1 MKVEQIASI
10 LNDVSKEVLGE
21 SAIQTED
28 LTNIVD
34 MGKEIFSNTNVDNY
48 VKSLINHIGKVI
60 FTDRKYSGRV
70 PSVVMDA
77 WEFGS
82 VLEKISA
89 DIPEAEENESWK
101 LTDKASYDPNIFYK
115 PSVSVKFYNSKVTFE
130 VNISFA
136 EKQVK
141 ESFDNAEQMNG
152 FLSMLLDSV
161 EKSISIRLDSL
172 IMRTINNMIAHTII
186 NANSNNNV
194 SSDNANTIDGVRAV
208 NLLKRYNTENG
219 LTGAN
224 VLTVEKAMNSKEFLR
239 FASKEISLYIDRLNG
254 ASTLFN
260 IGGKVRF
267 TPREYLHCV
276 LLSDFVTSSEMY
288 LDSDTFHNEL
298 VKLPFNERVANWQ
311 GTGTSFN
318 FSDTSK
324 IDVEIEIDNNKKSC
338 SLSGVL
344 GVLFDKDTLGVS
356 NLNKRVQTHYNPK
369 GEFYTNFYKT
379 DCGYF
384 NDLNENFVV
393 FFIA

>member
-1 MKVEQIASI
+1 MKVSQIADI
-10 LNDVSKEVLGE
+10 LNSISKEVLGE

-34 MGKEIFSNTNVDNY
+34 MGKEIFSVTDTDNY

-70 PSVVMDA
+70 PSVLMDS

-82 VLEKISA
+82 VLEKVSA

-101 LTDKASYDPNIFYK
+101 LNDRSSYDPNIFYK
-115 PSVSVKFYNSKVTFE
+115 PSVSVKFFNSRTTFE

-141 ESFDNAEQMNG
+141 ESFSNAEQMNG

-161 EKSISIRLDSL
+161 EKSISIKLDSL
-172 IMRTINNMIAHTII
+172 IMRTINNMTAQTLLD
-186 NANSNNNV
+186 ANSNSNV
-194 SSDNANTIDGVRAV
+194 TTSNQGSIDGVRAV
-208 NLLKRYNTENG
+208 NLLKRYNTANG
-219 LTGAN
+219 LSGAN
-224 VLTVEKAMNSKEFLR
+224 ALTVDKALLSKEFLR
-239 FASKEISLYIDRLNG
+239 FASKEISLYIDRLKS

-267 TPREYLHCV
+267 TPDEMLHV
-276 LLSDFVTSSEMY
+276 VMLSDFVASSEMY

-298 VKLPFNERVANWQ
+298 VKLPNMERVADWQ
-311 GTGTSFN
+311 GSGTSFS
-318 FSDTSK
+318 FSDVSS
-324 IDVEIEIDNNKKSC
+324 IDVKTENNKTVKAGGI
-338 SLSGVL
+338 LA
-344 GVLFDKDTLGVS
+344 VLFDRDSLGVS
-356 NLNKRVQTHYNPK
+356 NLEKRVQTNFNPK
-369 GEFYTNFYKT
+369 GEFYTNFYKN

-384 NDLNENFVV
+384 NDLNENFVT